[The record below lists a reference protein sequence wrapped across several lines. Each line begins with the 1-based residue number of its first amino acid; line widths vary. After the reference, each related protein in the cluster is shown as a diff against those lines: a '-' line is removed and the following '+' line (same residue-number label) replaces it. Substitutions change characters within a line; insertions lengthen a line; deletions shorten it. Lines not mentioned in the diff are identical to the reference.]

1 MKLSPNYRRS
11 LLPAMETSFLGSP
24 AEIRAALVRAFANA
38 NEVDAA
44 VAFVGEDWWNIL
56 GTTLAPVRLVC
67 WLSSTNTNPYAVEQ
81 MLAYGFSVRQLD
93 RMHAKVYLTRGKTP
107 SAIIGSANISGAAL
121 ASDDAAGQVEAAAWV
136 STPTAI
142 ADVAAWFDKIWQQA
156 RKISSTDIETA
167 KRAWRAA
174 HAGRERR
181 RQASNSNIPEF
192 LPGDWVPSSELKSLA
207 KQVAT
212 MDLMNGR
219 EFGDEWEFVGN
230 LDPATMTRSDV
241 EQIFQFL
248 VKWAGHPGVF
258 RPFTQEP
265 IAALRRSFSLVFDE
279 SVEVGQRLKEVDS
292 GAVAK
297 LPGLHLPAWSILLQW
312 RFPALYPPFD
322 RRTRFFLE
330 EFELDQFVPRSL
342 TPAGYSRWCTFA
354 GELSARL
361 QLPTPGHVDRMV
373 WAYTRDK
380 EVPA

>member
-1 MKLSPNYRRS
+1 
-11 LLPAMETSFLGSP
+11 METSFLSSP
-24 AEIRAALVRAFANA
+24 AEIRAALVRAISIANA
-38 NEVDAA
+38 LDVA

-56 GTTLAPVRLVC
+56 GTTSAPVRLVC
-67 WLSSTNTNPYAVEQ
+67 WLSSTNTNPFAVEQ
-81 MLAYGFSVRQLD
+81 MLMRGFSVRQLD
-93 RMHAKVYLTRGKTP
+93 RMHAKVYLARGKTP
-107 SAIIGSANISGAAL
+107 TAIIGSANISGAAL
-121 ASDDAAGQVEAAAWV
+121 AGDDAVGQFEAAASV
-136 STPTAI
+136 SAPATI
-142 ADVAAWFDKIWQQA
+142 ADVTAWFNKIWQQA

-167 KRAWRAA
+167 KRAWRVA
-174 HAGRERR
+174 HTGRGRS
-181 RQASNSNIPEF
+181 RQASSSNIPEF
-192 LPGDWVPSSELKSLA
+192 LPGGWMQSSKLQSLA
-207 KQVAT
+207 EQVAT

-219 EFGDEWEFVGN
+219 EFGDEWEFVGG
-230 LDPATMTRSDV
+230 LDPTTMIKDDV

-258 RPFTQEP
+258 RPFTQER

-279 SVEVGQRLKEVDS
+279 SVEVGQRLKAVAS
-292 GAVAK
+292 GGDAK
-297 LPGLHLPAWSILLQW
+297 LPGLDLPAWSILLQW

-342 TPAGYSRWCTFA
+342 TPAGYSRWCAFA